1 MYNDFSLINGV
12 NVIQLSAA
20 QAPDLM
26 HIFPK
31 PEVHPR
37 DQQTLTVIIYCL
49 LKRAAVI
56 YTQ

>member
-1 MYNDFSLINGV
+1 M
-12 NVIQLSAA
+12 QLSAA
-20 QAPDLM
+20 QASDLM
-26 HIFPK
+26 HILLK

-49 LKRAAVI
+49 LKRPAVI